1 MDRMDEHMRS
11 TYPLTRLRIRREN
24 CGLSQSEL
32 AAESGVSLRQIQLF
46 EQRQR
51 DINKTAAETLLQL
64 SKALYCNMEDLMEH
78 SPMTDRVVENLAN
91 Q

>member
-1 MDRMDEHMRS
+1 MKDEKIFPFHLNLYRRS
-11 TYPLTRLRIRREN
+11 DKIENDGTRLRIRREN

-32 AAESGVSLRQIQLF
+32 AADSGVPLRQIQLF

-78 SPMTDRVVENLAN
+78 NG
-91 Q
+91 